1 MIELLTGEIEDYSR
15 YEKNQL
21 IFLKDRKDFR
31 VKDEMSFASW
41 LNEWR
46 NQDSIKVEGLESVA
60 LLKGNFPH
68 LDISTIHLFVNLKG
82 SYSFPKHRDDCDVYL
97 HVCHGSKKIYTW
109 ADGEKYINHIST
121 GQSHVIHSGVE
132 HEVDSEKNTWAL
144 SIGYKK

>member
-15 YEKNQL
+15 YENNQL
-21 IFLKDRKDFR
+21 IFLKDRKDFK

-46 NQDSIKVEGLESVA
+46 NQDSIKVEGLENVA
-60 LLKGNFPH
+60 LLKSNFPH

-82 SYSFPKHRDDCDVYL
+82 SYSFPKHKDDCDVYL
-97 HVCHGSKKIYTW
+97 HVCQGSKKIYSW
-109 ADGEKYINHIST
+109 ADDEKYTNHIST

-144 SIGYKK
+144 SIGYNK